1 MPGQECCPRRVHP
14 DFLKKEIRKD
24 SIAPLCTSDNKGF
37 KKLVELLDKD
47 ITIPGRRAITELID
61 KKFVDMMSMSKKLRK
76 RLAKAR

>member
-1 MPGQECCPRRVHP
+1 MFAWSGVLSTTSLPRLPKERNQEG
-14 DFLKKEIRKD
+14 
-24 SIAPLCTSDNKGF
+24 CTSDNKGF

-61 KKFVDMMSMSKKLRK
+61 KKFVDMMSMSKKLQK